1 MNSEGDNRVTSSPPK
16 LGGLSEG
23 RGGLKQHLVRLNDSP
38 VARWT
43 VLFIVATAMMMGYFV
58 NDVMSPLETLL
69 EASPSEGGLG
79 WKPGDYGFFS
89 GASGLI
95 NVFLLMLFFSG
106 LILDKMGI
114 RFTGVLSCSLMVLGT
129 LIKYYAVTAGFPPTA
144 VVNFSLF
151 TLHFSLPT
159 SVAVASLGFA
169 VFGVGYEMTGITVSK
184 AMVRWFTGHEL
195 ALAMGIQLAMA
206 RLGTAAALSIS
217 APIARHFTLS
227 TPLLLSLSF
236 LIIGLLAFLVFCV
249 MDRRLDQRNAADN
262 IDTEEHG
269 RTRNDKELCDI
280 ATEEHGITRNNDELR
295 DNPCCSVA
303 NKTSDA
309 EEFRLLDII
318 VTLRN
323 PGFWLITLFCVL
335 FYSAVSPFLKFST
348 KLMVMKYGVD
358 ADLAGFFS
366 SIAPFGTILMTPLF
380 GLIYDRYGKGITLVI
395 TGALMLTA
403 VHFGFSLPMHS
414 STTAITL
421 MVVLSIAYSLAPAA
435 LWPCVPKI
443 IPLKCLGTAYSMIF
457 FIQNFGRAI
466 IPMFVGK
473 ANETDPTYE
482 TSMLIF
488 GFTAL
493 GAALTAIAMF
503 YVDRR
508 QHYGLQLPN
517 IRK

>member
-1 MNSEGDNRVTSSPPK
+1 MTEVIQK
-16 LGGLSEG
+16 
-23 RGGLKQHLVRLNDSP
+23 RLNDSP
-38 VARWT
+38 IARWT

-58 NDVMSPLETLL
+58 NDVMSPLEALL
-69 EASPSEGGLG
+69 EMPKAEGGLG
-79 WKPGDYGFFS
+79 WTSSDYGFFS
-89 GASGLI
+89 GSGSFI

-114 RFTGVLSCSLMVLGT
+114 RFTGVLACSLMVLGT
-129 LIKYYAVTAGFPPTA
+129 LLKYYAVTTDFGTSSVAFFGT
-144 VVNFSLF
+144 
-151 TLHFSLPT
+151 HLPT
-159 SVAVASLGFA
+159 SAAWASLGFA

-227 TPLLLSLSF
+227 TPLLVALAF
-236 LIIGLLAFLVFCV
+236 LIIGLLSFLVFCV
-249 MDRRLDQRNAADN
+249 MDRKLDKKGQMM
-262 IDTEEHG
+262 EEK
-269 RTRNDKELCDI
+269 N
-280 ATEEHGITRNNDELR
+280 
-295 DNPCCSVA
+295 SS
-303 NKTSDA
+303 SD
-309 EEFRLLDII
+309 EFRFSDIL

-323 PGFWLITLFCVL
+323 PGFWLITIFCVL

-348 KLMVMKYGVD
+348 KLMVIKYGVD
-358 ADLAGFFS
+358 PDIAGFFS

-380 GLIYDRYGKGITLVI
+380 GLVFDRWGRGVTLVI

-403 VHFGFSLPMHS
+403 VHFGFSLPIHS
-414 STTAITL
+414 SAIAIAL
-421 MVVLSIAYSLAPAA
+421 MVVLSIGYSLAPAA

-466 IPMFVGK
+466 IPMFVGR
-473 ANETDPTYE
+473 ANETDPSYT

-488 GFTAL
+488 SFTAL
-493 GAALTAIAMF
+493 GAALTAIVML
-503 YVDRR
+503 YTDRKKG
-508 QHYGLQLPN
+508 YGLQLPN
-517 IRK
+517 IKKA

>member
-1 MNSEGDNRVTSSPPK
+1 
-16 LGGLSEG
+16 
-23 RGGLKQHLVRLNDSP
+23 
-38 VARWT
+38 
-43 VLFIVATAMMMGYFV
+43 MMMGYFV
-58 NDVMSPLETLL
+58 NDVMSPLEALL
-69 EASPSEGGLG
+69 EMPRSQGGLG
-79 WKPGDYGFFS
+79 WTPSDYGFFS
-89 GASGLI
+89 GAGSFI

-114 RFTGVLSCSLMVLGT
+114 RFTGTLACSLMVAGT
-129 LIKYYAVTAGFPPTA
+129 LIKYYAVTYDFGDAAISFFGTCLPASTA
-144 VVNFSLF
+144 W
-151 TLHFSLPT
+151 
-159 SVAVASLGFA
+159 ASLGFA
-169 VFGVGYEMTGITVSK
+169 VFGVGYEMTGISVSK

-227 TPLLLSLSF
+227 TPLLVALAF

-249 MDRRLDQRNAADN
+249 MDRKLDSSNTSSTSSTSQ
-262 IDTEEHG
+262 
-269 RTRNDKELCDI
+269 
-280 ATEEHGITRNNDELR
+280 
-295 DNPCCSVA
+295 
-303 NKTSDA
+303 TSDN
-309 EEFRLLDII
+309 EEFRLADIGI
-318 VTLRN
+318 TLRN

-358 ADLAGFFS
+358 ADIAGIFS

-380 GLIYDRYGKGITLVI
+380 GLIYDRYGKGVTLVI
-395 TGALMLTA
+395 TGALMLTC

-414 STTAITL
+414 STIAITL
-421 MVVLSIAYSLAPAA
+421 MVILSIGYSLAPAA

-466 IPMFVGK
+466 IPMCVGK
-473 ANETDPTYE
+473 ANETDPSYT

-493 GAALTAIAMF
+493 GAAIIAITMYF
-503 YVDRR
+503 IDRKKG
-508 QHYGLQLPN
+508 YGLQLPN
-517 IRK
+517 IKR

>member
-1 MNSEGDNRVTSSPPK
+1 MAEVIR
-16 LGGLSEG
+16 
-23 RGGLKQHLVRLNDSP
+23 QRLNDSP
-38 VARWT
+38 IARWT

-58 NDVMSPLETLL
+58 NDVMSPLEALL
-69 EASPSEGGLG
+69 EMPKAEGGLG
-79 WKPGDYGFFS
+79 WTSSDYGFFS
-89 GASGLI
+89 GSGSFI

-114 RFTGVLSCSLMVLGT
+114 RFTGVLACSLMVLGT
-129 LIKYYAVTAGFPPTA
+129 LLKYYAVTTDFGTSSVAFFGTQ
-144 VVNFSLF
+144 
-151 TLHFSLPT
+151 LPT
-159 SVAVASLGFA
+159 SAAWASFGFA

-227 TPLLLSLSF
+227 TPLLVALAF
-236 LIIGLLAFLVFCV
+236 LIIGLLAFLVFCI
-249 MDRRLDQRNAADN
+249 MDRKLDKNGQGM
-262 IDTEEHG
+262 EE
-269 RTRNDKELCDI
+269 N
-280 ATEEHGITRNNDELR
+280 
-295 DNPCCSVA
+295 SSS
-303 NKTSDA
+303 SD
-309 EEFRLLDII
+309 EFRFSDII

-323 PGFWLITLFCVL
+323 PGFWLITIFCVL

-348 KLMVMKYGVD
+348 KLMVIKYGVD
-358 ADLAGFFS
+358 PDIAGFFS

-380 GLIYDRYGKGITLVI
+380 GLVFDRFGRGVTLVI

-414 STTAITL
+414 SAIAIAL
-421 MVVLSIAYSLAPAA
+421 MVVLSIGYSLAPAA

-466 IPMFVGK
+466 IPMFVGR
-473 ANETDPTYE
+473 ANETDPSYT

-493 GAALTAIAMF
+493 GAALTAIVML
-503 YVDRR
+503 YTDRKKG
-508 QHYGLQLPN
+508 YGLQLPN
-517 IRK
+517 IKKA

>member
-1 MNSEGDNRVTSSPPK
+1 MTEAIR
-16 LGGLSEG
+16 
-23 RGGLKQHLVRLNDSP
+23 QRLNDSP

-43 VLFIVATAMMMGYFV
+43 VLLIVATAMMMGYFV

-69 EASPSEGGLG
+69 EMPREAGGLG
-79 WKPGDYGFFS
+79 WTPSDYGFFS
-89 GASGLI
+89 GSSGLI

-114 RFTGVLSCSLMVLGT
+114 RFTGILACSLMVLGT
-129 LIKYYAVTAGFPPTA
+129 LLKLYGVMVDFGSDMVSFFGFE
-144 VVNFSLF
+144 
-151 TLHFSLPT
+151 LPM

-169 VFGVGYEMTGITVSK
+169 IFGVGYEMTGITVSK

-227 TPLLLSLSF
+227 MPLLVSLAF

-249 MDRRLDQRNAADN
+249 MDRKLDS
-262 IDTEEHG
+262 
-269 RTRNDKELCDI
+269 
-280 ATEEHGITRNNDELR
+280 
-295 DNPCCSVA
+295 SVSSQTT
-303 NKTSDA
+303 NS
-309 EEFRLLDII
+309 EEFHWSDIR

-348 KLMVMKYGVD
+348 KLMVIKYGVD
-358 ADLAGFFS
+358 TDIAGFFS
-366 SIAPFGTILMTPLF
+366 SIAPFGTIMMTPIF
-380 GLIYDRYGKGITLVI
+380 GLINDRYGKGVTLVI
-395 TGALMLTA
+395 TGALMLTC
-403 VHFGFSLPMHS
+403 VHFGFSLPLHN
-414 STTAITL
+414 STIAIAL
-421 MVVLSIAYSLAPAA
+421 MVILSIGYSLAPAA

-473 ANETDPTYE
+473 ANETDSSYT

-493 GAALTAIAMF
+493 GAALIAVAMF
-503 YVDRR
+503 YVNR
-508 QHYGLQLPN
+508 QKGYGLQLPN
-517 IRK
+517 IKS

>member
-1 MNSEGDNRVTSSPPK
+1 MNIQK
-16 LGGLSEG
+16 
-23 RGGLKQHLVRLNDSP
+23 LNDSP
-38 VARWT
+38 FARWT

-69 EASPSEGGLG
+69 EMPRSQGGLG
-79 WKPGDYGFFS
+79 WTPSDYGFFS
-89 GASGLI
+89 GAGSFI

-114 RFTGVLSCSLMVLGT
+114 RFTGTLACSLMVIGT
-129 LIKYYAVTAGFPPTA
+129 LIKLYAVTSDFGTTD
-144 VVNFSLF
+144 VNFF
-151 TLHFSLPT
+151 NTHLP
-159 SVAVASLGFA
+159 ASAAWASFGFA
-169 VFGVGYEMTGITVSK
+169 IFGVGYEMTGITVSK

-195 ALAMGIQLAMA
+195 ALAMGLQLAMA
-206 RLGTAAALSIS
+206 RFGTAAALSIS
-217 APIARHFTLS
+217 APIARHYTLS
-227 TPLLLSLSF
+227 TPLLVALAF

-249 MDRRLDQRNAADN
+249 MDRRLDQHRTNTDLHGLQ
-262 IDTEEHG
+262 EE
-269 RTRNDKELCDI
+269 
-280 ATEEHGITRNNDELR
+280 
-295 DNPCCSVA
+295 SVRVSPSQ
-303 NKTSDA
+303 SDA
-309 EEFRLLDII
+309 KKKSDADEFRWSDIGT
-318 VTLRN
+318 TLRN

-348 KLMVMKYGVD
+348 KQMVMKYGVD
-358 ADLAGFFS
+358 PDVAGFFS

-380 GLIYDRYGKGITLVI
+380 GLIYDRYGKGVTLVI

-414 STTAITL
+414 STVAITL
-421 MVVLSIAYSLAPAA
+421 MVILSMGYSLAPAA

-493 GAALTAIAMF
+493 GAALTAMAMW

-508 QHYGLQLPN
+508 QGYGLQLPN

>member
-1 MNSEGDNRVTSSPPK
+1 MTEVIQK
-16 LGGLSEG
+16 
-23 RGGLKQHLVRLNDSP
+23 RLNDSP
-38 VARWT
+38 IARWT

-58 NDVMSPLETLL
+58 NDVMSPLEALL
-69 EASPSEGGLG
+69 EMPKAEGGLG
-79 WKPGDYGFFS
+79 WTSSDYGFFS
-89 GASGLI
+89 GSGSFI

-114 RFTGVLSCSLMVLGT
+114 RFTGVLACSLMVLGT
-129 LIKYYAVTAGFPPTA
+129 LLKYYAVTTDFGTSSVAFFGT
-144 VVNFSLF
+144 
-151 TLHFSLPT
+151 HLPT
-159 SVAVASLGFA
+159 SAAWASLGFA

-227 TPLLLSLSF
+227 TPLLVALAF
-236 LIIGLLAFLVFCV
+236 LIIGLLSFLVFCV
-249 MDRRLDQRNAADN
+249 MDRKLDKKGQMV
-262 IDTEEHG
+262 E
-269 RTRNDKELCDI
+269 DK
-280 ATEEHGITRNNDELR
+280 N
-295 DNPCCSVA
+295 SS
-303 NKTSDA
+303 SD
-309 EEFRLLDII
+309 EFRFSDIL

-323 PGFWLITLFCVL
+323 PGFWLITIFCVL

-348 KLMVMKYGVD
+348 KLMVIKYGVD
-358 ADLAGFFS
+358 PDIAGFFS

-380 GLIYDRYGKGITLVI
+380 GLVFDRWGRGVTLVI

-403 VHFGFSLPMHS
+403 VHFGFSLPIHS
-414 STTAITL
+414 SAVAIAL
-421 MVVLSIAYSLAPAA
+421 MVILSIGYSLAPAA

-466 IPMFVGK
+466 IPMFVGR
-473 ANETDPTYE
+473 ANETDPSYT

-488 GFTAL
+488 SFTAL
-493 GAALTAIAMF
+493 GAALTAIVML
-503 YVDRR
+503 YTDRKKD
-508 QHYGLQLPN
+508 YGLQLPN
-517 IRK
+517 IKKA

>member
-1 MNSEGDNRVTSSPPK
+1 M
-16 LGGLSEG
+16 
-23 RGGLKQHLVRLNDSP
+23 RLNDSP

-43 VLFIVATAMMMGYFV
+43 VLIIVATAMMMGYFV
-58 NDVMSPLETLL
+58 NDVMSPLETML
-69 EASPSEGGLG
+69 EMPRSKGGLG
-79 WKPGDYGFFS
+79 WSPADYGFFS

-114 RFTGVLSCSLMVLGT
+114 RFTGTLACSLMVIGT
-129 LIKYYAVTAGFPPTA
+129 LIKYYAVTADFDNE
-144 VVNFSLF
+144 VY
-151 TLHFSLPT
+151 HFSFIIYHLDLPR

-227 TPLLLSLSF
+227 TPLLVSLSF

-249 MDRRLDQRNAADN
+249 MDRRLDQ
-262 IDTEEHG
+262 EP
-269 RTRNDKELCDI
+269 
-280 ATEEHGITRNNDELR
+280 
-295 DNPCCSVA
+295 PCL
-303 NKTSDA
+303 SDA
-309 EEFRLLDII
+309 QKESDNDEFRLADIG
-318 VTLRN
+318 VTLRS

-348 KLMVMKYGVD
+348 RLMVMKYGVD
-358 ADLAGFFS
+358 ADIAGFFS

-380 GLIYDRYGKGITLVI
+380 GYIYDRYGKGVSLVI
-395 TGALMLTA
+395 TGAMILTC
-403 VHFGFSLPMHS
+403 VHFFFSLPTSLVTYHS
-414 STTAITL
+414 SLITPSVIAIAL
-421 MVVLSIAYSLAPAA
+421 MVLLSIGYSLAPAA

-457 FIQNFGRAI
+457 FIQNFGRSI

-473 ANETDPTYE
+473 ANETDPSYT

-493 GAALTAIAMF
+493 GAAVVAFAMLM
-503 YVDRR
+503 VDRR
-508 QHYGLQLPN
+508 KGYGLQLPN
-517 IRK
+517 IRHRK

>member
-1 MNSEGDNRVTSSPPK
+1 MRPSKEKINNSPF
-16 LGGLSEG
+16 
-23 RGGLKQHLVRLNDSP
+23 
-38 VARWT
+38 ARWT
-43 VLFIVATAMMMGYFV
+43 VLIIVATAMMMGYFV

-69 EASPSEGGLG
+69 ELPKEQGGLG
-79 WKPGDYGFFS
+79 WTPSDYGYFS
-89 GASGLI
+89 GAGSFI

-114 RFTGVLSCSLMVLGT
+114 RFTGTLACSLMALGT
-129 LIKYYAVTAGFPPTA
+129 LIKYYAVTAEFGNEPIAFLDYQLPASA
-144 VVNFSLF
+144 VW
-151 TLHFSLPT
+151 
-159 SVAVASLGFA
+159 ASLGFA
-169 VFGVGYEMTGITVSK
+169 IFGVGYEMTGISVSK

-217 APIARHFTLS
+217 APIARHYTLS
-227 TPLLLSLSF
+227 MPLLISLAF

-249 MDRRLDQRNAADN
+249 MDRKLDDSGQTTEDSADN
-262 IDTEEHG
+262 TQYEEQFHFS
-269 RTRNDKELCDI
+269 DI
-280 ATEEHGITRNNDELR
+280 L
-295 DNPCCSVA
+295 
-303 NKTSDA
+303 
-309 EEFRLLDII
+309 

-358 ADLAGFFS
+358 PDIAGFFS

-380 GLIYDRYGKGITLVI
+380 GLIYDRYGKGVTLVI

-414 STTAITL
+414 STIAIAL
-421 MVVLSIAYSLAPAA
+421 MVTLSIGYSLAPAA

-457 FIQNFGRAI
+457 FIQNFGRAV
-466 IPMFVGK
+466 IPMCVGR
-473 ANETDPTYE
+473 ANETDPTYT

-493 GAALTAIAMF
+493 GAAVTAIAIL
-503 YVDRR
+503 VIDKKKN
-508 QHYGLQLPN
+508 YGLQLPN
-517 IRK
+517 IKK

>member
-1 MNSEGDNRVTSSPPK
+1 
-16 LGGLSEG
+16 
-23 RGGLKQHLVRLNDSP
+23 
-38 VARWT
+38 
-43 VLFIVATAMMMGYFV
+43 MMGYFV

-69 EASPSEGGLG
+69 ELPKSQGGLG
-79 WKPGDYGFFS
+79 WTPSDYGFFS
-89 GASGLI
+89 GAGSFI

-114 RFTGVLSCSLMVLGT
+114 RFTGVLACSLMALGT
-129 LIKYYAVTAGFPPTA
+129 LLKLYGVTTDFGTAEIAIFGFQ
-144 VVNFSLF
+144 
-151 TLHFSLPT
+151 LPM
-159 SVAVASLGFA
+159 SIAVASLGFA

-217 APIARHFTLS
+217 APIARHFALS
-227 TPLLLSLSF
+227 TPLLVSLAF

-249 MDRRLDQRNAADN
+249 MDRKLDD
-262 IDTEEHG
+262 DSTKS
-269 RTRNDKELCDI
+269 TTDD
-280 ATEEHGITRNNDELR
+280 
-295 DNPCCSVA
+295 S
-303 NKTSDA
+303 
-309 EEFRLLDII
+309 EEFHWGDIL

-358 ADLAGFFS
+358 PDIAGFFS

-380 GLIYDRYGKGITLVI
+380 GAVYDRYGKGVTLVI

-414 STTAITL
+414 STIAIAL
-421 MVVLSIAYSLAPAA
+421 MVTLSIGYSLAPAA

-466 IPMFVGK
+466 IPMFVGR
-473 ANETDPTYE
+473 ANESDPTYT

-493 GAALTAIAMF
+493 GAAVTAIGILLI
-503 YVDRR
+503 DKHK
-508 QHYGLQLPN
+508 HYGLQLPN
-517 IRK
+517 IKK

>member
-1 MNSEGDNRVTSSPPK
+1 MEIRK
-16 LGGLSEG
+16 
-23 RGGLKQHLVRLNDSP
+23 KINDSP

-69 EASPSEGGLG
+69 EASPAEGGLG
-79 WKPGDYGFFS
+79 WTPGDYGFFS

-114 RFTGVLSCSLMVLGT
+114 RFTGVLSCSLMLLGT

-151 TLHFSLPT
+151 TINISLPT
-159 SVAVASLGFA
+159 SVALASLGFA

-217 APIARHFTLS
+217 APIARHFALS

-249 MDRRLDQRNAADN
+249 MDRRLDLSTVNK
-262 IDTEEHG
+262 
-269 RTRNDKELCDI
+269 DKE
-280 ATEEHGITRNNDELR
+280 
-295 DNPCCSVA
+295 
-303 NKTSDA
+303 DA
-309 EEFRLLDII
+309 DEFRWTDII
-318 VTLRN
+318 ATLRN

-358 ADLAGFFS
+358 PDLAGFFS

-380 GLIYDRYGKGITLVI
+380 GLIYDRYGKGVTLVI

-414 STTAITL
+414 STAAITL

-493 GAALTAIAMF
+493 GAALTAVAMW
-503 YVDRR
+503 YVDRH

-517 IRK
+517 IQK

>member
-1 MNSEGDNRVTSSPPK
+1 MSNVLR
-16 LGGLSEG
+16 
-23 RGGLKQHLVRLNDSP
+23 QRLNDSP

-58 NDVMSPLETLL
+58 NDIMSPLETLL
-69 EASPSEGGLG
+69 EMPRSQGGLG
-79 WKPGDYGFFS
+79 WTPSDYGFFS
-89 GASGLI
+89 GAGSFI

-106 LILDKMGI
+106 IILDKMGI
-114 RFTGVLSCSLMVLGT
+114 RFTGTLACSLMVLGT
-129 LIKYYAVTAGFPPTA
+129 LIKYYAVTADLDNT
-144 VVNFSLF
+144 VHYSLF
-151 TLHFSLPT
+151 AIHLPP
-159 SVAVASLGFA
+159 SVAMASLGFA
-169 VFGVGYEMTGITVSK
+169 IFGVGYEMTGITVSK

-195 ALAMGIQLAMA
+195 ALAMGLQLAMA
-206 RLGTAAALSIS
+206 RFGTAAALSIS

-227 TPLLLSLSF
+227 APLLVALAF

-249 MDRRLDQRNAADN
+249 MDRRLDKGLQMKSTINK
-262 IDTEEHG
+262 
-269 RTRNDKELCDI
+269 KEDDFRWGDI
-280 ATEEHGITRNNDELR
+280 L
-295 DNPCCSVA
+295 
-303 NKTSDA
+303 
-309 EEFRLLDII
+309 

-358 ADLAGFFS
+358 PDLAGFFS

-380 GLIYDRYGKGITLVI
+380 GFVYDKYGRGVTLVI
-395 TGALMLTA
+395 TGALMLAA
-403 VHFGFSLPMHS
+403 VHFGFSLPIHS
-414 STTAITL
+414 STIAIAL
-421 MVVLSIAYSLAPAA
+421 MVVLSIGYSLAPAA

-466 IPMFVGK
+466 IPMFVGR
-473 ANETDPTYE
+473 ANETDPSYT

-493 GAALTAIAMF
+493 GAAIIAIAMW
-503 YVDRR
+503 YVDKRKG
-508 QHYGLQLPN
+508 YGLQLPN

>member
-1 MNSEGDNRVTSSPPK
+1 MK
-16 LGGLSEG
+16 
-23 RGGLKQHLVRLNDSP
+23 RLNDSP
-38 VARWT
+38 FARWT

-69 EASPSEGGLG
+69 ELPIEQGGLG
-79 WKPGDYGFFS
+79 WTPSDYGFFS
-89 GASGLI
+89 GAGSFI

-114 RFTGVLSCSLMVLGT
+114 RFTGVLACSLMVIGT
-129 LIKYYAVTAGFPPTA
+129 MIKLIAVTHPSTEILDFT
-144 VVNFSLF
+144 LF
-151 TLHFSLPT
+151 TSHFSLPT
-159 SVAVASLGFA
+159 SVVKASLGFA

-227 TPLLLSLSF
+227 TPLLAALSF

-249 MDRRLDQRNAADN
+249 MDRRLDGSADN
-262 IDTEEHG
+262 VSQTD
-269 RTRNDKELCDI
+269 
-280 ATEEHGITRNNDELR
+280 
-295 DNPCCSVA
+295 S
-303 NKTSDA
+303 S
-309 EEFRLLDII
+309 EEFRLADIGM
-318 VTLRN
+318 TLRN

-358 ADLAGFFS
+358 ADIAGFFS
-366 SIAPFGTILMTPLF
+366 SIAPFGTILLTPLF
-380 GLIYDRYGKGITLVI
+380 GLVYDRYGKGVTLVI

-414 STTAITL
+414 STTAILL
-421 MVVLSIAYSLAPAA
+421 MVILSVGYSLAPAA

-466 IPMFVGK
+466 IPMFVGR
-473 ANETDPTYE
+473 ANESDPTYT

-493 GAALTAIAMF
+493 GAALTAIAIR
-503 YVDRR
+503 YVD
-508 QHYGLQLPN
+508 QKKGYGLQLPN
-517 IRK
+517 ITPNVP

>member
-1 MNSEGDNRVTSSPPK
+1 MSI
-16 LGGLSEG
+16 
-23 RGGLKQHLVRLNDSP
+23 QQRLNDSP
-38 VARWT
+38 IARWT

-69 EASPSEGGLG
+69 EMPRSEGGLG
-79 WKPGDYGFFS
+79 WTPSDYGFFS
-89 GASGLI
+89 GAGSFI

-106 LILDKMGI
+106 IILDKMGI
-114 RFTGVLSCSLMVLGT
+114 RFTGVLACSLMAFGT
-129 LIKYYAVTAGFPPTA
+129 LVKYYAVTADLGDSTVA
-144 VVNFSLF
+144 LLG
-151 TLHFSLPT
+151 THLPA
-159 SVAVASLGFA
+159 SAAWASLGFA
-169 VFGVGYEMTGITVSK
+169 IFGVGYEMTGITVSK

-217 APIARHFTLS
+217 APVARHFTLS
-227 TPLLLSLSF
+227 APLLVSLAF
-236 LIIGLLAFLVFCV
+236 LIIGLLAFLVFCI
-249 MDRRLDQRNAADN
+249 MDRRLNTSSPSQ
-262 IDTEEHG
+262 T
-269 RTRNDKELCDI
+269 
-280 ATEEHGITRNNDELR
+280 
-295 DNPCCSVA
+295 S
-303 NKTSDA
+303 KTSQTSDTSPCDD
-309 EEFRLLDII
+309 EFRWSDISI
-318 VTLRN
+318 TLRS

-358 ADLAGFFS
+358 PNIAGFFS

-380 GLIYDRYGKGITLVI
+380 GLVYDRYGRGITLVI
-395 TGALMLTA
+395 TGALMLAA

-414 STTAITL
+414 STVAIAL
-421 MVVLSIAYSLAPAA
+421 MVTLSIGYSLAPAA

-466 IPMFVGK
+466 IPMLVGH
-473 ANETDPTYE
+473 ANETDPTYT

-493 GAALTAIAMF
+493 GAAMVAVAMW

-508 QHYGLQLPN
+508 KCYGLQLPN

>member
-1 MNSEGDNRVTSSPPK
+1 MAEAIR
-16 LGGLSEG
+16 
-23 RGGLKQHLVRLNDSP
+23 HRLNDSP
-38 VARWT
+38 IARWT

-58 NDVMSPLETLL
+58 NDVIFIVATAMMMGYFVNDVMSPLEALL
-69 EASPSEGGLG
+69 EMPKAEGGLG
-79 WKPGDYGFFS
+79 WTSSDYGFFS
-89 GASGLI
+89 GSGSFI

-114 RFTGVLSCSLMVLGT
+114 RFTGILACSLMTLGT
-129 LIKYYAVTAGFPPTA
+129 LVKYYAVTTDFGTSSVTFFGTD
-144 VVNFSLF
+144 
-151 TLHFSLPT
+151 LPT
-159 SVAVASLGFA
+159 SAAWASFGFA

-217 APIARHFTLS
+217 APVARHFSLS
-227 TPLLLSLSF
+227 TPLLVALAF

-249 MDRRLDQRNAADN
+249 MDRRLDDSRRYCSTSSSSSSN
-262 IDTEEHG
+262 E
-269 RTRNDKELCDI
+269 
-280 ATEEHGITRNNDELR
+280 NN
-295 DNPCCSVA
+295 
-303 NKTSDA
+303 
-309 EEFRLLDII
+309 EEFRLSDIGI
-318 VTLRN
+318 TLRN
-323 PGFWLITLFCVL
+323 PGFWLITIFCVL

-348 KLMVMKYGVD
+348 KLMVIKYGVD
-358 ADLAGFFS
+358 PDIAGFFS

-380 GLIYDRYGKGITLVI
+380 GLVFDRFGRGVTLVI

-414 STTAITL
+414 SAVAIAL
-421 MVVLSIAYSLAPAA
+421 MVVLSVGYSLAPAA

-466 IPMFVGK
+466 IPMFVGR
-473 ANETDPTYE
+473 ANETDPSYT

-493 GAALTAIAMF
+493 GAALTAIVML
-503 YVDRR
+503 YTDRKKG
-508 QHYGLQLPN
+508 YGLQLPN
-517 IRK
+517 IKAQ

>member
-1 MNSEGDNRVTSSPPK
+1 MTEAIR
-16 LGGLSEG
+16 
-23 RGGLKQHLVRLNDSP
+23 HRLNDSP
-38 VARWT
+38 FARWT
-43 VLFIVATAMMMGYFV
+43 VLIIVATAMMMGYFV

-69 EASPSEGGLG
+69 ELPKSQGGLG
-79 WKPGDYGFFS
+79 WTPSDYGFFS
-89 GASGLI
+89 GAGSFI

-114 RFTGVLSCSLMVLGT
+114 RFTGVLACSLMALGT
-129 LIKYYAVTAGFPPTA
+129 LLKLYGVTTDFGTAEIAIFGFQ
-144 VVNFSLF
+144 
-151 TLHFSLPT
+151 LPM

-217 APIARHFTLS
+217 APIARHFALS
-227 TPLLLSLSF
+227 TPLLVSLAF

-249 MDRRLDQRNAADN
+249 MDRKLDDDSTKN
-262 IDTEEHG
+262 T
-269 RTRNDKELCDI
+269 T
-280 ATEEHGITRNNDELR
+280 DE
-295 DNPCCSVA
+295 S
-303 NKTSDA
+303 
-309 EEFRLLDII
+309 EEFHWGDIL

-358 ADLAGFFS
+358 PDIAGFFS

-380 GLIYDRYGKGITLVI
+380 GAVYDKYGKGVTLVI

-414 STTAITL
+414 STIAIAL
-421 MVVLSIAYSLAPAA
+421 MVTLSIGYSLAPAA

-466 IPMFVGK
+466 IPMFVGR
-473 ANETDPTYE
+473 ANETDPTYT

-493 GAALTAIAMF
+493 GAAVTAIGILLI
-503 YVDRR
+503 DKHK
-508 QHYGLQLPN
+508 HYGLQLPN
-517 IRK
+517 IKK

>member
-1 MNSEGDNRVTSSPPK
+1 MAEAIR
-16 LGGLSEG
+16 
-23 RGGLKQHLVRLNDSP
+23 QRLNDSP
-38 VARWT
+38 IARWT

-69 EASPSEGGLG
+69 EMPRSEGGLG
-79 WKPGDYGFFS
+79 WSPSDYGFFS
-89 GASGLI
+89 GAGSFI

-114 RFTGVLSCSLMVLGT
+114 RFTGVLACSLMAIGT
-129 LIKYYAVTAGFPPTA
+129 LLKLYGVTVDFGTEEINIFGFQ
-144 VVNFSLF
+144 
-151 TLHFSLPT
+151 LPM
-159 SVAVASLGFA
+159 SVAVASLGFSI
-169 VFGVGYEMTGITVSK
+169 FGVGYEMTGITVSK

-217 APIARHFTLS
+217 APVARHFTLS
-227 TPLLLSLSF
+227 TPLLVALSF

-249 MDRRLDQRNAADN
+249 MDRRLDEPNKSQEASDDEFRWS
-262 IDTEEHG
+262 
-269 RTRNDKELCDI
+269 DI
-280 ATEEHGITRNNDELR
+280 GITLR
-295 DNPCCSVA
+295 S
-303 NKTSDA
+303 
-309 EEFRLLDII
+309 
-318 VTLRN
+318 

-358 ADLAGFFS
+358 PDIAGLFS

-380 GLIYDRYGKGITLVI
+380 GYVYDKYGKGVTLVI

-403 VHFGFSLPMHS
+403 VHFGFSMPMHS
-414 STTAITL
+414 STVAIAL
-421 MVVLSIAYSLAPAA
+421 MVMLSIGYSLAPAA

-466 IPMFVGK
+466 IPMFVGR
-473 ANETDPTYE
+473 ANETDPTYT

-493 GAALTAIAMF
+493 GAAAIAVAMLF
-503 YVDRR
+503 VDR
-508 QHYGLQLPN
+508 HKGYGLQLPN
-517 IRK
+517 IKHK

>member
-1 MNSEGDNRVTSSPPK
+1 MAI
-16 LGGLSEG
+16 
-23 RGGLKQHLVRLNDSP
+23 QQRLQDSP

-58 NDVMSPLETLL
+58 NDIMSPLETLL
-69 EASPSEGGLG
+69 EMPRSQGGLG
-79 WKPGDYGFFS
+79 WTPSDYGFFS
-89 GASGLI
+89 GAGSFI

-106 LILDKMGI
+106 IILDKMGI
-114 RFTGVLSCSLMVLGT
+114 RFTGTLACSLMVLGT
-129 LIKYYAVTAGFPPTA
+129 LIKYYAVTAVGEGS
-144 VVNFSLF
+144 VNFAFLD
-151 TLHFSLPT
+151 TSLPA
-159 SVAVASLGFA
+159 SAAWASLGFA
-169 VFGVGYEMTGITVSK
+169 IFGVGYEMTGITVSK

-195 ALAMGIQLAMA
+195 ALAMGLQLAMA
-206 RLGTAAALSIS
+206 RFGTAAALSIS

-227 TPLLLSLSF
+227 TPLLVALAF

-249 MDRRLDQRNAADN
+249 MDRRLDS
-262 IDTEEHG
+262 
-269 RTRNDKELCDI
+269 TRNSTVSSDSS
-280 ATEEHGITRNNDELR
+280 ND
-295 DNPCCSVA
+295 
-303 NKTSDA
+303 
-309 EEFRLLDII
+309 EFRLSDIG

-358 ADLAGFFS
+358 PDIAGFFS
-366 SIAPFGTILMTPLF
+366 SIAPFGTMLFTPLF
-380 GLIYDRYGKGITLVI
+380 GLIYDRYGKGVTLVI

-403 VHFGFSLPMHS
+403 VHFGFSMPIHS
-414 STTAITL
+414 ATIAIAL
-421 MVVLSIAYSLAPAA
+421 MVTLSIGYSLAPAA

-466 IPMFVGK
+466 IPMFVGR
-473 ANETDPTYE
+473 ANETDPSYT

-493 GAALTAIAMF
+493 GATLTAVAMW

-508 QHYGLQLPN
+508 KGYGLQLPN

>member
-1 MNSEGDNRVTSSPPK
+1 MSEAIR
-16 LGGLSEG
+16 
-23 RGGLKQHLVRLNDSP
+23 QRLNDSP

-69 EASPSEGGLG
+69 EASPAEGGLG
-79 WKPGDYGFFS
+79 WSPSDYGFFS
-89 GASGLI
+89 GAGSFI

-106 LILDKMGI
+106 IILDKMGI

-144 VVNFSLF
+144 VTEFSLF
-151 TLHFSLPT
+151 TIHVSLPT
-159 SVAVASLGFA
+159 SVALASLGFA

-195 ALAMGIQLAMA
+195 ALAMGLQLAMA
-206 RLGTAAALSIS
+206 RFGTAAALSIS
-217 APIARHFTLS
+217 APVARHFTLS
-227 TPLLLSLSF
+227 TPLLLSLAF

-249 MDRRLDQRNAADN
+249 MDRRLDQFTVDSLQLT
-262 IDTEEHG
+262 DEFHWS
-269 RTRNDKELCDI
+269 DI
-280 ATEEHGITRNNDELR
+280 GT
-295 DNPCCSVA
+295 
-303 NKTSDA
+303 
-309 EEFRLLDII
+309 
-318 VTLRN
+318 TLRS

-380 GLIYDRYGKGITLVI
+380 GLIYDRYGKGVTLVI

-414 STTAITL
+414 STVAITL
-421 MVVLSIAYSLAPAA
+421 MVILSIGYSLAPAA

-493 GAALTAIAMF
+493 GAALTAMAMW

-508 QHYGLQLPN
+508 KGYGLQLPN

>member
-1 MNSEGDNRVTSSPPK
+1 MRPSKEKINNSPF
-16 LGGLSEG
+16 
-23 RGGLKQHLVRLNDSP
+23 
-38 VARWT
+38 ARWI
-43 VLFIVATAMMMGYFV
+43 VLIIVATAMMMGYFV

-69 EASPSEGGLG
+69 ELPKEQGGLG
-79 WKPGDYGFFS
+79 WTPSDYGFFS
-89 GASGLI
+89 GAGSFI

-114 RFTGVLSCSLMVLGT
+114 RFTGTLACSLMALGT
-129 LIKYYAVTAGFPPTA
+129 LIKYYAVTAEFGNEPIAFLDYQLPASA
-144 VVNFSLF
+144 VW
-151 TLHFSLPT
+151 
-159 SVAVASLGFA
+159 ASLGFA
-169 VFGVGYEMTGITVSK
+169 IFGVGYEMTGISVSK

-217 APIARHFTLS
+217 APIARHYTLS
-227 TPLLLSLSF
+227 MPLLISLAF

-249 MDRRLDQRNAADN
+249 MDRKLDDSGQTTEDSADN
-262 IDTEEHG
+262 TQYEEQFHFS
-269 RTRNDKELCDI
+269 DI
-280 ATEEHGITRNNDELR
+280 L
-295 DNPCCSVA
+295 
-303 NKTSDA
+303 
-309 EEFRLLDII
+309 

-358 ADLAGFFS
+358 PDIAGFFS

-380 GLIYDRYGKGITLVI
+380 GLIYDRYGKGVTLVI

-414 STTAITL
+414 STIAIAL
-421 MVVLSIAYSLAPAA
+421 MVTLSIGYSLAPAA

-457 FIQNFGRAI
+457 FIQNFGRAV
-466 IPMFVGK
+466 IPMCVGR
-473 ANETDPTYE
+473 ANETDPTYT

-493 GAALTAIAMF
+493 GAAVTAIAIL
-503 YVDRR
+503 VIDKKKN
-508 QHYGLQLPN
+508 YGLQLPN
-517 IRK
+517 IKK

>member
-1 MNSEGDNRVTSSPPK
+1 MNIRDN
-16 LGGLSEG
+16 
-23 RGGLKQHLVRLNDSP
+23 LNDSP
-38 VARWT
+38 FARWT

-69 EASPSEGGLG
+69 EMPRSQGGLG
-79 WKPGDYGFFS
+79 WTPSDYGFFS
-89 GASGLI
+89 GAGSFI

-114 RFTGVLSCSLMVLGT
+114 RFTGTLACSLMVIGT
-129 LIKYYAVTAGFPPTA
+129 LIKLYAVTTDFGTTDVTFFNT
-144 VVNFSLF
+144 
-151 TLHFSLPT
+151 HLP
-159 SVAVASLGFA
+159 ASAAWASFGFA
-169 VFGVGYEMTGITVSK
+169 IFGVGYEMTGITVSK
-184 AMVRWFTGHEL
+184 AIVRWFTGHEL
-195 ALAMGIQLAMA
+195 ALAMGLQLAMA
-206 RLGTAAALSIS
+206 RFGTAAALSIS
-217 APIARHFTLS
+217 APIARHYTLS
-227 TPLLLSLSF
+227 TPLLVALAF

-249 MDRRLDQRNAADN
+249 MDRRLDHRMIIASD
-262 IDTEEHG
+262 EHG
-269 RTRNDKELCDI
+269 LTQ
-280 ATEEHGITRNNDELR
+280 NNQDLR
-295 DNPCCSVA
+295 EDPCSSDA
-303 NKTSDA
+303 NKDS
-309 EEFRLLDII
+309 EEFRFSDIGT
-318 VTLRN
+318 TLRS

-358 ADLAGFFS
+358 PDVAGFFS

-380 GLIYDRYGKGITLVI
+380 GLIYDRYGKGVTLVI

-414 STTAITL
+414 STVAITL
-421 MVVLSIAYSLAPAA
+421 MVILSVGFSLAPAA

-443 IPLKCLGTAYSMIF
+443 IPLKCLGTACSMIF

-493 GAALTAIAMF
+493 GAALTAMAMW

-508 QHYGLQLPN
+508 QGYGLQLPN
-517 IRK
+517 IQK

>member
-1 MNSEGDNRVTSSPPK
+1 
-16 LGGLSEG
+16 
-23 RGGLKQHLVRLNDSP
+23 
-38 VARWT
+38 
-43 VLFIVATAMMMGYFV
+43 
-58 NDVMSPLETLL
+58 
-69 EASPSEGGLG
+69 
-79 WKPGDYGFFS
+79 
-89 GASGLI
+89 
-95 NVFLLMLFFSG
+95 
-106 LILDKMGI
+106 
-114 RFTGVLSCSLMVLGT
+114 
-129 LIKYYAVTAGFPPTA
+129 
-144 VVNFSLF
+144 
-151 TLHFSLPT
+151 
-159 SVAVASLGFA
+159 VASLGFA

-217 APIARHFTLS
+217 APVARHFTLS

-249 MDRRLDQRNAADN
+249 MDRRLD
-262 IDTEEHG
+262 
-269 RTRNDKELCDI
+269 
-280 ATEEHGITRNNDELR
+280 
-295 DNPCCSVA
+295 
-303 NKTSDA
+303 NKTTTRTTKTTIAINGDN
-309 EEFRLLDII
+309 EEFRFSDIGT
-318 VTLRN
+318 TLRS

-358 ADLAGFFS
+358 PDVAGFFS

-380 GLIYDRYGKGITLVI
+380 GLIYDRYGKGVTLVI

-414 STTAITL
+414 STVAITL
-421 MVVLSIAYSLAPAA
+421 MVILSVGYSLAPAA

-493 GAALTAIAMF
+493 GAALTALAMW

-508 QHYGLQLPN
+508 QGYGLQLPN

>member
-1 MNSEGDNRVTSSPPK
+1 MAETIIK
-16 LGGLSEG
+16 
-23 RGGLKQHLVRLNDSP
+23 RLNDSP
-38 VARWT
+38 IARWT

-69 EASPSEGGLG
+69 EMPIEQGGLG
-79 WKPGDYGFFS
+79 WSPSDYGFFS
-89 GASGLI
+89 GAGSFI

-114 RFTGVLSCSLMVLGT
+114 R
-129 LIKYYAVTAGFPPTA
+129 
-144 VVNFSLF
+144 
-151 TLHFSLPT
+151 HLPA
-159 SVAVASLGFA
+159 SAAWASLGFA
-169 VFGVGYEMTGITVSK
+169 VFGVGYEMTGISVSK

-195 ALAMGIQLAMA
+195 ALAMGLQLAMA

-217 APIARHFTLS
+217 APIARHFVLS
-227 TPLLLSLSF
+227 TPLLVALAF

-249 MDRRLDQRNAADN
+249 MDRRLDASGYSCEAD
-262 IDTEEHG
+262 
-269 RTRNDKELCDI
+269 K
-280 ATEEHGITRNNDELR
+280 
-295 DNPCCSVA
+295 S
-303 NKTSDA
+303 
-309 EEFRLLDII
+309 EEFRLADIGI
-318 VTLRN
+318 TLRN

-358 ADLAGFFS
+358 TDIAGFFS

-380 GLIYDRYGKGITLVI
+380 GLIYDKYGKGVTLVI
-395 TGALMLTA
+395 IGALMLTA
-403 VHFGFSLPMHS
+403 VHFGFSLPIHS
-414 STTAITL
+414 STVAIAL
-421 MVVLSIAYSLAPAA
+421 MVILSIGYSLAPAA

-466 IPMFVGK
+466 IPMCVGK
-473 ANETDPTYE
+473 ANETDPTYT

-493 GAALTAIAMF
+493 GAALTAIAMLI
-503 YVDRR
+503 VDRKKS
-508 QHYGLQLPN
+508 YGLQLPN
-517 IRK
+517 IKKK

>member
-1 MNSEGDNRVTSSPPK
+1 MTEAIR
-16 LGGLSEG
+16 
-23 RGGLKQHLVRLNDSP
+23 QRLNDSP
-38 VARWT
+38 FARWT

-69 EASPSEGGLG
+69 EMPRSQGGLG
-79 WKPGDYGFFS
+79 WTPSDYGFFS
-89 GASGLI
+89 GAGSFI

-114 RFTGVLSCSLMVLGT
+114 RFTGVLACSLMVVGT
-129 LIKYYAVTAGFPPTA
+129 LIKYYAVTADLGNTEITFFQTR
-144 VVNFSLF
+144 
-151 TLHFSLPT
+151 LPT
-159 SVAVASLGFA
+159 SAAWASLGFA

-184 AMVRWFTGHEL
+184 SMVKWFTGHEL

-217 APIARHFTLS
+217 APIARHYTLS
-227 TPLLLSLSF
+227 TPLLVSLAF

-249 MDRRLDQRNAADN
+249 MDRRLDA
-262 IDTEEHG
+262 
-269 RTRNDKELCDI
+269 
-280 ATEEHGITRNNDELR
+280 
-295 DNPCCSVA
+295 SS
-303 NKTSDA
+303 TSQTSMTSHD
-309 EEFRLLDII
+309 EFRLADIGI
-318 VTLRN
+318 TLRS

-358 ADLAGFFS
+358 ADIAGAFS

-380 GLIYDRYGKGITLVI
+380 GLVYDRYGKGVTLVI
-395 TGALMLTA
+395 TRALM
-403 VHFGFSLPMHS
+403 
-414 STTAITL
+414 I
-421 MVVLSIAYSLAPAA
+421 VLSIGYSLAPAA

-473 ANETDPTYE
+473 ANEVDPTYE

-493 GAALTAIAMF
+493 GAALTAIAMW

-508 QHYGLQLPN
+508 KGYGLQLPN
-517 IRK
+517 IAR